1 MPDLKDLYQQSI
13 LDHYKKPRNC
23 RRPEHANR
31 QAEAFN
37 PLCGDKL
44 NIFLHIDT
52 GIIRDIGFMGTG
64 CAISIASA
72 SMMTENLKG
81 KTEIEAAILLERFCQ
96 MLESRPDSAEIQ
108 VSLGDL
114 DVFSSVRGY
123 PVRIKCATL
132 AWHAA
137 RAAIKFSQGT
147 VSTDQI
153 RA

>member
-44 NIFLHIDT
+44 SIFLHIDN
-52 GIIRDIGFMGTG
+52 GIILDIGFMGTG

-72 SMMTENLKG
+72 SMMTESLKG
-81 KTEIEAAILLERFCQ
+81 KTETEAGILLEQFCR
-96 MLESRPDSAEIQ
+96 MLESRTGSAEIQ
-108 VSLGDL
+108 FSMGNL

-137 RAAIKFSQGT
+137 GVAIK
-147 VSTDQI
+147 STQET
-153 RA
+153 ASTEQNKA